1 MKKIFLIILC
11 LFSIIGTTMACDICG
26 CGAGSNY
33 LGILPDF
40 NAKIVGLR
48 FRNSEISTHVGA
60 DGQHTYLTTQEYYN
74 TFEFWGGWNIGR
86 HFRVMAT
93 LPVSY
98 NAKSSADVDISKT
111 GMGDAMIQGF
121 YQLLNKQSM
130 AFKNKMLV
138 QDIRIGGGIK
148 LPTGKYNPL
157 DEQATNEG
165 ANLFQLGTGSFDFII
180 TGMYDIRLQD
190 IGINIAASYKMNTA
204 NKYGYNYGNK
214 VSTNAQLYYKF
225 RVKESLT
232 LSPNAG
238 LSYENAA
245 TDLND
250 GNAVFTSG
258 GYALFGTAGLEAK
271 YKNLAI
277 GGNWQPSISQH
288 LAAGIVQAK
297 NKMMIHV
304 AVMF

>member
-11 LFSIIGTTMACDICG
+11 LFSIISTTMACDICG

-40 NAKIVGLR
+40 NAKIIGLR
-48 FRNSEISTHVGA
+48 FRNSGIRTHVGT
-60 DGQHTYLTTQEYYN
+60 DGQNTYLTTLEYYN
-74 TFEFWGGWNIGR
+74 TFELWGGWNIGT

-98 NAKSSADVDISKT
+98 DTKSSADGNVSKT
-111 GMGDAMIQGF
+111 GLGDATVQGF
-121 YQLLNKQSM
+121 YHLLGKKSM
-130 AFKNKMLV
+130 AFKNKMLI
-138 QDIRIGGGIK
+138 QDLWIGGGIK

-157 DEQATNEG
+157 DEETTNEN
-165 ANLFQLGTGSFDFII
+165 ANLFQLGTNSFDFIV

-190 IGINIAASYKMNTA
+190 MGLNIAASYKMNTT

-214 VSTNAQLYYKF
+214 LSTNAQLYYKF

-258 GYALFGTAGLEAK
+258 GYALFGTAGLEVK
-271 YKNLAI
+271 YKNIAI
-277 GGNWQPSISQH
+277 GGNWQPSITQD
-288 LAAGIVQAK
+288 LAAGIVQAR
-297 NKMMIHV
+297 NKMMVHV